1 MRLKNVRE
9 WIGSLRARKTQEEP
23 RMEDDIDDRWW
34 KEGLYRGLF
43 RGDVAELPIDVNDL
57 SGVLRIH
64 ARSMRDVGDRD
75 RPGLMKPG
83 HAWLEYRGALET
95 ITFSKK
101 DLIYRDTERDLC
113 GEAVREKSITHEQ
126 GRLFLDV
133 VSRRARLTIER
144 GFFPENDPLDT
155 SKFAALIWRVV
166 TGEAL
171 RSDFKGFSNV
181 TTLAVAIER
190 MNSRDRLVGFR
201 LDPFRRVMAGEDEIA
216 EQVADNDEELERER

>member
-1 MRLKNVRE
+1 LV
-9 WIGSLRARKTQEEP
+9 
-23 RMEDDIDDRWW
+23 
-34 KEGLYRGLF
+34 
-43 RGDVAELPIDVNDL
+43 
-57 SGVLRIH
+57 
-64 ARSMRDVGDRD
+64 
-75 RPGLMKPG
+75 
-83 HAWLEYRGALET
+83 
-95 ITFSKK
+95 
-101 DLIYRDTERDLC
+101 YRDTERDLC

-144 GFFPENDPLDT
+144 GFFPENDPLDS

-190 MNSRDRLVGFR
+190 LNAQDRLVGFKI
-201 LDPFRRVMAGEDEIA
+201 DPFRRVTTRDDETA
-216 EQVADNDEELERER
+216 ERFEDNDDELERER

>member
-1 MRLKNVRE
+1 MSLKNVRQWVE
-9 WIGSLRARKTQEEP
+9 SLRGQRTQEEP
-23 RMEDDIDDRWW
+23 KMRDDIDSRWS
-34 KEGLYRGLF
+34 KAYADRGLF
-43 RGDVAELPIDVNDL
+43 RGELAELPVDASDL
-57 SGVLRIH
+57 SGVLRVH
-64 ARSMRDVGDRD
+64 ARSMKHMGDQNQ
-75 RPGLMKPG
+75 PGLLKPG
-83 HAWLEYRGALET
+83 HAWLEYCGRLET

-113 GEAVREKSITHEQ
+113 GEAVREKSITHQQ

-133 VSRRARLTIER
+133 VSRKARLTIER
-144 GFFPENDPLDT
+144 GFCPENDSLNS

-190 MNSRDRLVGFR
+190 LNAQDRLVGFK
-201 LDPFRRVMAGEDEIA
+201 LDPFRRVTTRDDETA
-216 EQVADNDEELERER
+216 QGFEDNDEELERER